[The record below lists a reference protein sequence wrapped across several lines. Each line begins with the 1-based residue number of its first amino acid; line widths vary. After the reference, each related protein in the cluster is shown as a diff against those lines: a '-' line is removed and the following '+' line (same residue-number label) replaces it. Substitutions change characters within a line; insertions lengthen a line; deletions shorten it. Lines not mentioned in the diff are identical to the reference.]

1 MKSQEGVNLW
11 EKFSRFSDQWSPR
24 VVAELNDYQVK
35 LARLEGEFI
44 WHKHEDT
51 DEMFFIV
58 SGRLEIAF
66 RDHSVTLNEG
76 ELLVVPKGVE
86 HLPRA
91 ATECLVMLIEPR
103 GVINTGDAGG
113 DRTAPNDIWI

>member
-1 MKSQEGVNLW
+1 MNIRVVNLE
-11 EKFSRFSDQWSPR
+11 EKASQIKELHRYR
-24 VVAELNDYQVK
+24 LVAELNDYQVK
-35 LARLEGEFI
+35 LARLEGEFV
-44 WHKHEDT
+44 WHRHEET
-51 DEMFFIV
+51 DELFYVV

-91 ATECLVMLIEPR
+91 EAECLVMLIEPR
-103 GVINTGDAGG
+103 GVPNTGDAGG
-113 DRTAPNDIWI
+113 ERTAPNDCWI